1 MVPENEAKQEQ
12 GLTDRPEKGTK
23 EKKKEHKPAFKPD
36 DLRSLGDYYQTKK
49 LPAARFLSALKKN
62 KITKLQEDDVQ
73 RCLDGLD
80 DTDPEFARTLE
91 LLYRAASSQT
101 PLARQCIT
109 FSAQACRQ
117 QLSRHYKIDLDL
129 NKAADVVFAEVF
141 HSLKPGLIGKK
152 VDNRSL
158 NLLKAVGIWK
168 SHSRNLDEVEVVG
181 FLAKELLVKKGS
193 GNGGAPAVFEILFR
207 PANKIKAMT
216 EFVRVAKNGLIK
228 AQLAREAEIRERQ
241 QREKE
246 SRRAQDYLDQL
257 KAAREELGRKEEE
270 IAELKSKLRMSEDEK
285 VSLEQTIEHQQAI
298 NAHGE
303 GELKGRS
310 RVFLEK
316 KLSPLLETAHEFAE
330 LDPPR
335 KNIIVERLEMAKEE
349 IRREIEWLR
358 STD

>member
-12 GLTDRPEKGTK
+12 GITGTPETGTN
-23 EKKKEHKPAFKPD
+23 EKKKEQKPAFKPE

-49 LPAARFLSALKKN
+49 LAAARFLSALKKN

-80 DTDPEFARTLE
+80 DTDPELARTLD

-109 FSAQACRQ
+109 FAAQACRQ

-129 NKAADVVFAEVF
+129 NKAANVVFAEIF

-168 SHSRNLDEVEVVG
+168 IHSRNLDEVEAVG
-181 FLAKELLVKKGS
+181 FLAKELLSKKGS
-193 GNGGAPAVFEILFR
+193 RNGGVPAVFEILFR

-216 EFVRVAKNGLIK
+216 ELVRVAEKGLIK
-228 AQLAREAEIRERQ
+228 AQHAREAEIRERQ
-241 QREKE
+241 QSDKQ
-246 SRRAQDYLDQL
+246 SKRAQDHLDQL
-257 KAAREELGRKEEE
+257 EAARAELGRKEEE
-270 IAELKSKLRMSEDEK
+270 IAMLKTKLRMSVDEK
-285 VSLEQTIEHQQAI
+285 ASLEQTIEHQQAI
-298 NAHGE
+298 SAHGE
-303 GELKGRS
+303 GELRGRS

-330 LDPPR
+330 LNPPR
-335 KNIIVERLEMAKEE
+335 KNIIVERLDMAKEE